1 MSYQLAPNE
10 VNDKHIGQ
18 VFRTLSKE
26 YHPDRFGEVSIV
38 EKDLIV
44 EVYSLINDLHMELQD
59 EEYRTELKKRLN
71 VERRGL
77 QYVSDDDEKK
87 SEVLYAQ
94 GMFFFRKKKYNESL
108 EVLDK
113 AFAINPYNWRINTTI
128 IRCKAEL
135 GKMEMKEA
143 GEILAG
149 NKDARG
155 ADRVELL
162 FQAGQYY
169 FKGGKESEAY
179 ELFKKVVEIDD
190 GHIDAK
196 RYLHLKKK
204 RAQIQQEEDET
215 KSSFFSRLFGKK

>member
-1 MSYQLAPNE
+1 MVGFDGVANRYGGKVSVNLERVQELETLLVQLRSQPAYVTYELTAPNE

-18 VFRTLSKE
+18 VFRILSKK
-26 YHPDRFGEVSIV
+26 YHPDRFGEVSTV

-59 EEYRTELKKRLN
+59 EEYRAELKKRLD

-113 AFAINPYNWRINTTI
+113 AFEINPYNWRINTTRV
-128 IRCKAEL
+128 RCQAEL
-135 GKMEMKEA
+135 GQMAMKEA
-143 GEILAG
+143 GEVLAG

-162 FQAGQYY
+162 FRFGTILL
-169 FKGGKESEAY
+169 KMGKS
-179 ELFKKVVEIDD
+179 LK
-190 GHIDAK
+190 HI
-196 RYLHLKKK
+196 
-204 RAQIQQEEDET
+204 
-215 KSSFFSRLFGKK
+215 F